1 MAKCQTCVNDQEF
14 CLSISRQIFEKKK
27 CVLETTILLALDYRL
42 AHFRLLIFF
51 FFKTGSPVQLGSHS
65 VLLPTPP

>member
-51 FFKTGSPVQLGSHS
+51 F
-65 VLLPTPP
+65 